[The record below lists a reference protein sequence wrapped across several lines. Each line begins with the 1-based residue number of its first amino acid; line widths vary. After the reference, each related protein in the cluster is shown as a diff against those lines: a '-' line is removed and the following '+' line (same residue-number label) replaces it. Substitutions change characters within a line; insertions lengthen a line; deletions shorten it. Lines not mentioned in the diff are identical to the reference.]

1 MISLTSKNKKGFRF
15 SIIDGIFIISVIAF
29 LEYIPKENTF
39 INHFFHLFVVL
50 ILCNFFLFCNVFRVR
65 TKFELIWCLLL
76 FINTIFCL
84 FYYQN
89 NILFSIIQSIFTVF
103 IISYHIKFS
112 FYTGIFSKA
121 KI

>member
-1 MISLTSKNKKGFRF
+1 MISFVSKNKKGFRF
-15 SIIDGIFIISVIAF
+15 SIVDGLFILFVLIFLS
-29 LEYIPKENTF
+29 YIPKENTF
-39 INHFFHLFVVL
+39 INQFFHCFVIL
-50 ILCNFFLFCNVFRVR
+50 ILSNFFLFCNVFRVR
-65 TKFELIWCLLL
+65 TKFELVWCLSL

-103 IISYHIKFS
+103 IIAYHIKFS

-121 KI
+121 QL